1 MENKI
6 NRYWMN
12 MGINI
17 FNLKIIIIFC
27 ICLKIIFAIMLPY
40 LNDEAYAIA
49 SSKDLSLSFFDHP
62 PVGFLSSQI
71 FTKTLGLE
79 NPFFY
84 RLPYILFG
92 IATTFFIF
100 KLGETVYDTAVGIWS
115 ALIYNVAPFFFFS
128 GGMFVVPDAPLN
140 LGIILST
147 FIIIKLHKCSESVL
161 TKYYFILL
169 GLSLAL
175 CFASKYQGYLFG
187 IGCLLVLFFSNKK
200 KLFFKNKY
208 FYICFLLSLLGSFP
222 TIFWNYQNEWIS
234 FRFHGSRQ
242 DFNIYIH
249 NLILM
254 LFVLIIY
261 LLPQIIF
268 IPIYKL
274 FRFMK
279 TLGKENE
286 FQQLETYLIIMA
298 LPNILVFSL
307 VFITSNQSFPHWIV
321 PGWLLLIPIVA
332 KKLSYPLKKID
343 TYLFFGST
351 GVIWTILFII
361 ILHSQTGII
370 TNHKKKIPSW
380 DNTLE
385 LINWKP
391 LHLPL
396 QKIINENNMPN
407 RKINL
412 AAFSWT
418 EAGQLSTLMHNKYE
432 VVVVEGEPHHFKFMS
447 NSDETNFTILLKL
460 SLGLNPDTKTIL
472 KRLRKYHK
480 DSYHVE
486 NIVLKRGDRD
496 YATASLFLFKQ

>member
-1 MENKI
+1 MRI
-6 NRYWMN
+6 P
-12 MGINI
+12 I

-27 ICLKIIFAIMLPY
+27 IFLKILFATLLPY

-49 SSKDLSLSFFDHP
+49 VSKDLSLSFFDHP
-62 PVGFLSSQI
+62 PVGFLSSQL

-79 NPFFY
+79 NPIFY
-84 RLPYILFG
+84 RLPYIAYG

-100 KLGETVYDTAVGIWS
+100 KLGETLYDKTVGIWS
-115 ALIYNVAPFFFFS
+115 ALIYSVAPFFFFS

-147 FIIIKLHKCSESVL
+147 FIIIKIHKSSGKIL
-161 TKYYFILL
+161 NNNYFILL

-187 IGCLLVLFFSNKK
+187 VGCLLVLFFSNKK

-208 FYICFLLSLLGSFP
+208 FYICVLLSLMGSFP
-222 TIFWNYQNEWIS
+222 TIFWNYQNEWVS
-234 FRFHGSRQ
+234 FKFHGSRQ

-254 LFVLIIY
+254 IFVLTIY
-261 LLPQIIF
+261 LLPQIVF
-268 IPIYKL
+268 IPIYKM

-279 TLGKENE
+279 TFGKENE
-286 FQQLETYLIIMA
+286 FQQLETYLITMA
-298 LPNILVFSL
+298 LPNILVFAF
-307 VFITSNQSFPHWIV
+307 VFITSDETFPHWII

-332 KKLSYPLKKID
+332 KKLSYPMKKIES
-343 TYLFFGST
+343 YLFFSST
-351 GVIWTILFII
+351 GFIWTILFII

-370 TNHKKKIPSW
+370 TNHKKTLPSW

-385 LINWKP
+385 LTSWKP
-391 LHLPL
+391 LQYPL
-396 QKIINENNMPN
+396 QKIINEKKVSNK
-407 RKINL
+407 KIKL
-412 AAFSWT
+412 AAFTWT
-418 EAGQLSTLMHNKYE
+418 EAGQLSTLMDNKYE
-432 VVVVEGEPHHFKFMS
+432 VIVVEGEPHHFRFMRNS
-447 NSDETNFTILLKL
+447 NEKNPVILLKL

-480 DSYHVE
+480 DSYHIE

-496 YATASLFLFKQ
+496 YATASLFLFNK